1 MNAIVQSRQ
10 HGLVLGQGCMPFSGG
25 RRKSGY
31 GYLQFM
37 GKQVLAHR
45 LAYALNEM
53 LHPDALKGVVI
64 RHRCDNPCCINV
76 EHLEPGTTQ
85 DNTDDKVQRGRH
97 LQGEQVGNSKL
108 SAQQIHEIRAAY
120 RPYSKDANQYR
131 LAQQYGVSQAEISH
145 IVSRKRWQHL

>member
-1 MNAIVQSRQ
+1 MHPIVKGHQ
-10 HGLVLGQGCMPFSGG
+10 HGPILSRACIPFNGG
-25 RRKSGY
+25 RRKNGY

-53 LHPDALKGVVI
+53 LHPDALVGVVI

-76 EHLEPGTTQ
+76 EHLEPGTAQ
-85 DNTDDKVQRGRH
+85 DNTNDKVQRGRH
-97 LQGEQVGNSKL
+97 LKGEQVGNSKL
-108 SAQQIHEIRAAY
+108 SAQEIRDIRANY

-145 IVSRKRWQHL
+145 IVSKKRWQHL